1 MKHRTH
7 DRGNTV
13 KHHQGS
19 ERGAEILLSDK
30 KGTGWENRKKNGR
43 RGHEERAMARVQ
55 EEASAAISKREG
67 VSRLSGEL

>member
-1 MKHRTH
+1 MKHRTD

-19 ERGAEILLSDK
+19 ESGAEILLSDK
-30 KGTGWENRKKNGR
+30 KGTGWESKKENGR

-55 EEASAAISKREG
+55 EEARAAISKREG
-67 VSRLSGEL
+67 LSGLSGEL

>member
-1 MKHRTH
+1 MNHRTD

-30 KGTGWENRKKNGR
+30 KGTGRESRKENGR
-43 RGHEERAMARVQ
+43 RGHEERATARGQ
-55 EEASAAISKREG
+55 EEASAAISKREA
-67 VSRLSGEL
+67 VSGLSGEL